1 MIYVNKLR
9 EGDRIKQIF
18 LMRARKT
25 AVSKAGKPYET
36 LTLQDK
42 TGALDAKI
50 WDIDNGGIESV
61 DAPAYVEV
69 SGDISKYMGKLQMSV
84 KRLRKADSS
93 EYNEADYMPVSPYPI
108 DQMYENIEKLID
120 GVEEEHLKAL
130 LDSFFRDEDFKKA
143 FCTHS
148 AAKSVHHGFVGGL
161 LQHTFFV
168 ARTCDFLS
176 RQYPQLNHDL
186 LVTAALC
193 HDIGKLKE
201 LSTFPEND
209 YTDEGQLIGHI
220 VIGIEMITEKIRDIE
235 GFPKTLATELKHCIA
250 AHHGEFE
257 FGSPKKP
264 ALIEAVAL
272 NYADNIDAR
281 MEIFKEALDAATPD
295 SYEFLGFNNFLG
307 SNIRRTH

>member
-1 MIYVNKLR
+1 MIYVKQLR
-9 EGDRIKQIF
+9 EGDRIKQVF
-18 LMRARKT
+18 LMRTRKS
-25 AVSKAGKPYET
+25 AVSKAGKPYENV
-36 LTLQDK
+36 TLQDK

-50 WDIDNGGIESV
+50 WDPDNGGIDEV

-69 SGDISKYMGKLQMSV
+69 SGDVSKYMGKLQLSI
-84 KRLRKADSS
+84 KRLRKAQPS
-93 EYNEADYMPVSPYPI
+93 EYNESDYVPVSPYPI
-108 DQMYENIEKLID
+108 DWMYEKIEKMIES
-120 GVEEEHLKAL
+120 VEEEHLKKL
-130 LDSFFRDEDFKKA
+130 LEAFFADEDFKKD
-143 FCTHS
+143 FCVHS

-161 LQHTFFV
+161 LQHTVFV
-168 ARTCDFLS
+168 ARTCDFLAQ
-176 RQYPQLNHDL
+176 QYPQLNRDL
-186 LVTAALC
+186 LLTSALC
-193 HDIGKLKE
+193 HDIGKLRE
-201 LSTFPEND
+201 ISRFPEND

-220 VIGIEMITEKIRDIE
+220 VIGIEMISDKIAQID
-235 GFPKTLATELKHCIA
+235 GFPETLAIELKHCIA

-281 MEIFKEALDAATPD
+281 MEIFKEALDASAKD